1 MASFNQAF
9 LFIALFVAI
18 LVNLSWAS
26 NKMQVMALR
35 DLPVNVVE
43 MKGKLLQLGDITT
56 CGMNCRDR
64 SDCKEGFICS
74 DCVKVG
80 SLFAQCI

>member
-1 MASFNQAF
+1 MASFKQAF

-18 LVNLSWAS
+18 LVNPP

-43 MKGKLLQLGDITT
+43 MKGKLLGLGDITT

-64 SDCKEGFICS
+64 NDCKEGFMCS
-74 DCVKVG
+74 NCVKVG

>member
-1 MASFNQAF
+1 MASFK

-18 LVNLSWAS
+18 LVNLSWTP

-35 DLPVNVVE
+35 DLPVNVAK
-43 MKGKLLQLGDITT
+43 MKGKLLGLGDITT
-56 CGMNCRDR
+56 CGMACSGR
-64 SDCKEGFICS
+64 SDCKEGFMCS

-80 SLFAQCI
+80 TLFAQCI